1 MKTSFLRLTPALAL
15 IATLSLGVAH
25 AQNSAS
31 GLTPA
36 SPATPAVTKQV
47 DPAKATNHQKHA
59 DKTTHHKAA
68 KKNSDTVAS
77 QTAKPA
83 APATTTAPKS

>member
-15 IATLSLGVAH
+15 IATLSLGAAH
-25 AQNSAS
+25 AQNSTS
-31 GLTPA
+31 GVTSANPA
-36 SPATPAVTKQV
+36 APAVTKQI
-47 DPAKATNHQKHA
+47 DPAKAAPHKKHA
-59 DKTTHHKAA
+59 EKTTHHKAD
-68 KKNSDTVAS
+68 KKASEAVAS